1 MIKKLF
7 LTLLLSLFLT
17 TSVFGIGF
25 DSDTK
30 LLIHF
35 DGSDGSTDDYTAE
48 TGQTVS
54 LVGTAQLDTAV
65 KKFGT
70 ASLLL
75 DGNSDYATVPD
86 SADWSFGTGNFTID
100 AWVRYSTD
108 PTGAHFAGW
117 YDQYVDANNVFN
129 IWIYDNQVRFI
140 VKSGGSTI
148 AYCRTDTGDIIV
160 HNTMHHV
167 AVVRYGTSE
176 NNLLIFVDG
185 VSQTLSWYTAMAANA
200 TMPDI
205 ASTLR
210 IGYTQWQ
217 GKYFPGN
224 IDEVRVSKGIA
235 RWTANFTP
243 PVSEYTWRRIISIQ

>member
-7 LTLLLSLFLT
+7 LTLLFSLFLT

-54 LVGTAQLDTAV
+54 LEGTAQLDTAQ

-75 DGNSDYATVPD
+75 DGNSDYVTIPD
-86 SADWSFGTGNFTID
+86 SADWTFGSGNFTID
-100 AWVRYSTD
+100 FWMRYTGTLNSYASLSLFYTTYGFTYMFLDTRTD
-108 PTGAHFAGW
+108 GALYFAL
-117 YDQYVDANNVFN
+117 YVDE
-129 IWIYDNQVRFI
+129 
-140 VKSGGSTI
+140 GSILVVDSSTAI
-148 AYCRTDTGDIIV
+148 TADEE
-160 HNTMHHV
+160 HHV
-167 AVVRYGTSE
+167 AVVRNGD
-176 NNLLIFVDG
+176 NLALYLDG
-185 VSQTLSWYTAMAANA
+185 VSVANGNFSEA
-200 TMPDI
+200 YSLPDFTQPI
-205 ASTLR
+205 RMGNNTSTR
-210 IGYTQWQ
+210 
-217 GKYFPGN
+217 YFNGW
-224 IDEVRVSKGIA
+224 IDEYRISKGVA

-243 PVSEYTWRRIISIQ
+243 PVSEYTWRRIILIQ